1 MWSVKDISDAFFSLE
16 NKYNLNHE
24 QIDGVYFWQLIRMY
38 LYYDIARKLNT
49 FGSPQQSS
57 LKLSDKIMSFIPFL
71 KNSILNS
78 PFGGDKNQDILI
90 FDHPRKV
97 LYKNEYRD
105 IYTYFLTN
113 YLDEYNKDYEIIESP
128 YLNNHFTNKSNKIR
142 YNDRILLGS
151 YFYKKTHKVKF
162 TDSERELLRALLND
176 LSVQFNMDFDYLEN
190 VIKDHILN
198 FKYEY
203 KQYKKLLTK
212 KNPKQVY
219 VVVAYENKALVK
231 AARDL
236 GIEVL
241 ELQHGTISNYHMG
254 YSYPDEHNIIEN
266 DDGDVRVSNIEY
278 FPDKILSFGKYWE
291 NASFY
296 PLSSEALE
304 RLGTDHIDALV
315 VHRISRTVPV
325 QETVAE
331 LNRLKEEGKIRAVL
345 ISNSQPADLDEYEQ
359 YGYVAGVQEK
369 FSLLD
374 DANRAYFDTCSKY
387 NAVFQ
392 VYGSLEEG
400 FLAGPGILDR
410 QFGPDDVRAKAKYMQ
425 EPYRKALKDMY
436 AGLEEM
442 CQGHGCSFA
451 NLVQAW
457 TLRQY
462 DALNLLTG
470 FRRRHTMEDTCRVF
484 DIRLNDEEVSRISAL
499 AEAIKNIK

>member
-49 FGSPQQSS
+49 FGSPHQSS

-231 AARDL
+231 AARDM

-296 PLSSEALE
+296 PLSSEDILP
-304 RLGTDHIDALV
+304 LG
-315 VHRISRTVPV
+315 
-325 QETVAE
+325 
-331 LNRLKEEGKIRAVL
+331 
-345 ISNSQPADLDEYEQ
+345 
-359 YGYVAGVQEK
+359 YGYFEVSSTEFKNTEKKNNQILFISQGVIGKYLAQ
-369 FSLLD
+369 FAVGLLD
-374 DANRAYFDTCSKY
+374 K
-387 NAVFQ
+387 
-392 VYGSLEEG
+392 
-400 FLAGPGILDR
+400 
-410 QFGPDDVRAKAKYMQ
+410 
-425 EPYRKALKDMY
+425 
-436 AGLEEM
+436 
-442 CQGHGCSFA
+442 
-451 NLVQAW
+451 
-457 TLRQY
+457 
-462 DALNLLTG
+462 
-470 FRRRHTMEDTCRVF
+470 
-484 DIRLNDEEVSRISAL
+484 LNDEDYEFVYKLHPGEYDNWRQNYPELVDADKNSNFRVIDNSETPLYKLFAESKYQVGAFSTAIYEGLQFDCVSFIVDLPGVEYLDILIDEGILCKVQSPDDMINNMDFIPKEYDKDYFFKGFDENL
-499 AEAIKNIK
+499 FKKIIK